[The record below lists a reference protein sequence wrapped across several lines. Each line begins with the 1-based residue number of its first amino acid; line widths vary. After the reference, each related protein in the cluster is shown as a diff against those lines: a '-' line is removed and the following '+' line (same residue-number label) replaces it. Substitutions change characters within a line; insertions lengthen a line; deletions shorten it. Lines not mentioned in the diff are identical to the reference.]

1 MKRMFHPWENWL
13 YRRFNPKIEGFYPL
27 VEISGKGGK
36 WFASLYCCPSDPLKN
51 PLIEKPNPK
60 KKQQS
65 PYPEKKLIP
74 NPMHPELFGRKTNR
88 SDLLEENQIRIYEN
102 RKIHIR
108 RRTENLKFVPID
120 QTFTLLTITQSFWKP
135 RTLKF
140 GAFIITAECGLL
152 GKWCFFRNCI
162 LLP

>member
-27 VEISGKGGK
+27 VEISGKGGN

-65 PYPEKKLIP
+65 PYPEQNLNPKSYATRLIREEKQTD
-74 NPMHPELFGRKTNR
+74 PMFSMKTWTESMKTKR
-88 SDLLEENQIRIYEN
+88 SLSQEN
-102 RKIHIR
+102 RKLKICTYWPNIYSFDDYPKFLKASNIKIR
-108 RRTENLKFVPID
+108 GFYHCC
-120 QTFTLLTITQSFWKP
+120 S
-135 RTLKF
+135 
-140 GAFIITAECGLL
+140 
-152 GKWCFFRNCI
+152 
-162 LLP
+162 